1 MHLVQIILPLR
12 SNGGEAF
19 APSLFEQVKQELVGA
34 FGGVTAFTRSP
45 AEGLWEAKRSRV
57 EEDDVILYEVMAD
70 RLDRAWWADYRAR
83 LESRFRQQEIV
94 IRAQAIER
102 L

>member
-12 SNGGEAF
+12 TKDGQKI
-19 APSLFEQVKQELVGA
+19 PRQLFDAVRQELVRE

-45 AEGLWEAKRSRV
+45 AEGFWETHGDVQR
-57 EEDDVILYEVMAD
+57 DDVILYEVMAD
-70 RLDRAWWADYRAR
+70 AVDRAWWAKYREL
-83 LESRFRQQEIV
+83 LESRFSQQEIV
-94 IRAQAIER
+94 IRAQAMER

>member
-12 SNGGEAF
+12 TNDGEKI
-19 APSLFEQVKQELVGA
+19 PRQLFDAVRQELVRE

-45 AEGLWEAKRSRV
+45 AEGLWETDSDVQR
-57 EEDDVILYEVMAD
+57 DDVILYEVMVDAVD
-70 RLDRAWWADYRAR
+70 RVWWAKYREL
-83 LESRFRQQEIV
+83 LESRFSQQEIV
-94 IRAQAIER
+94 VRAQAMER